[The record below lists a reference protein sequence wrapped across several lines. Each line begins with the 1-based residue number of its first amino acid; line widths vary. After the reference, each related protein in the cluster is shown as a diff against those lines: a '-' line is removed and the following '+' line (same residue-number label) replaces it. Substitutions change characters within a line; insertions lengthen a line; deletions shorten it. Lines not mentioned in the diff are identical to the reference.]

1 MVLVL
6 LHLHDVKETPPIP
19 AAASSLPIM
28 SSAILFDDL
37 FEVTKLNPD
46 GKKFDRCDRVISS
59 GEAYEI
65 ELFLD
70 IASELYQL
78 RTGDKFTMT
87 LTSTLNP
94 DGTPDSDEYSPD
106 YKVRLARIYVLDC
119 PSSTILISS
128 TATAHAA

>member
-1 MVLVL
+1 
-6 LHLHDVKETPPIP
+6 
-19 AAASSLPIM
+19 M
-28 SSAILFDDL
+28 STATIFEDL

-46 GKKFDRCDRVISS
+46 GKKFDRCDRVIST

-70 IASELYQL
+70 VASELYQL
-78 RTGDKFTMT
+78 RVGDKFSMT

-106 YKVRLARIYVLDC
+106 YKVIYYMLTLDLQALC
-119 PSSTILISS
+119 TM
-128 TATAHAA
+128 